1 MDEKMRNEIDAFIN
15 ETDKVMEIG
24 DNFHKALKENNI
36 SNTMALSLLATNID
50 RYCFEHGLDENET
63 WDALYEFHKQ
73 VNAECG
79 NYKEETA

>member
-1 MDEKMRNEIDAFIN
+1 MEELLMREMV
-15 ETDKVMEIG
+15 KVEEIG
-24 DNFHKALKENNI
+24 DAFHKALKENNI
-36 SNTMALSLLATNID
+36 SDTMALSLLATNID
-50 RYCFEHGLDENET
+50 RYCSEHGLDENET